1 MMKDTRNMRRAK
13 ACFWL
18 LLIGIYSVATADVVI
33 DVIRGQE
40 YRQFSA
46 VAATS
51 VHSPAQVRAAGAAQV
66 AGIYRAH
73 SGTPVSSLPPGSKFK
88 VVWPDG
94 STEYVQVVSPI
105 SSAGT
110 ELLEAA
116 QPDAQ
121 ASVTE
126 SDGGSV
132 AEVR

>member
-1 MMKDTRNMRRAK
+1 MKDTRTLRRAK

-40 YRQFSA
+40 YRQFST

-51 VHSPAQVRAAGAAQV
+51 VHSPAEVRAAGAAQI
-66 AGIYRAH
+66 AAIYRAR
-73 SGTPVSSLPPGSKFK
+73 SGAPFSSLPPGSKFK

-94 STEYVQVVSPI
+94 STEYVQVVSPL

-110 ELLEAA
+110 ELIDDA

-121 ASVTE
+121 ASVAE
-126 SDGGSV
+126 SDAGSV
-132 AEVR
+132 AEVH

>member
-1 MMKDTRNMRRAK
+1 MKMKDTRNLRRAK

-33 DVIRGQE
+33 DVMRGQE

-51 VHSPAQVRAAGAAQV
+51 VHSPAEVRAAGAAQI
-66 AGIYRAH
+66 AAIYRAR
-73 SGTPVSSLPPGSKFK
+73 SAAPFSTLPPGSKFK

-94 STEYVQVVSPI
+94 STEYVQVVSPT

-110 ELLEAA
+110 EMIDDA
-116 QPDAQ
+116 QADAQ
-121 ASVTE
+121 ASVAG
-126 SDGGSV
+126 SDAGS
-132 AEVR
+132 EVR